1 MASLRP
7 FAFLVVLTAGAAQA
21 QDLPAMLAPPKPD
34 VATEVPPCRPRSLV
48 SMTVRNITPGLQAA
62 DPRAQPR
69 RMWRLGATYLRSLEQ
84 PVISPALQDPKA
96 PMARQSLMIVAE
108 PDIWIIDTASRQAR
122 HSLDKGPVFEVRAP
136 ILPLGDT
143 PLEFRT
149 LEYGCEAEFVAVRAP
164 IAQKTVRW
172 GGVDAAIHTYVVG
185 TASLA
190 ILMDD
195 RAGEPLMITYLRD
208 QRPVLVIRYD
218 EYRQGLPEQPELFR
232 PPADVQ
238 ITEASDVPGARPL
251 D

>member
-1 MASLRP
+1 MVALRSLVLLFVLMAG
-7 FAFLVVLTAGAAQA
+7 TAQA
-21 QDLPAMLAPPKPD
+21 QSLPPKPD
-34 VATEVPPCRPRSLV
+34 VATEVPPCRPRSLM

-69 RMWRLGATYLRSLEQ
+69 RLWRLGAKYLRSLEQ
-84 PVISPALQDPKA
+84 PVISETLQDPKA
-96 PMARQSLMIVAE
+96 PMARQSLMVVAE
-108 PDIWIIDTASRQAR
+108 PDVWIIDTASRQAR

-143 PLEFRT
+143 PAQFRS

-164 IAQKTVRW
+164 IAQRTVRW
-172 GGVDAAIHTYVVG
+172 GGVDAAIHTYTVG

-208 QRPVLVIRYD
+208 ARPILIIRYD
-218 EYRQGLPEQPELFR
+218 EYLQRLPDQPELFR
-232 PPADVQ
+232 PPADVT
-238 ITEASDVPGARPL
+238 ITEATGVPGARPL